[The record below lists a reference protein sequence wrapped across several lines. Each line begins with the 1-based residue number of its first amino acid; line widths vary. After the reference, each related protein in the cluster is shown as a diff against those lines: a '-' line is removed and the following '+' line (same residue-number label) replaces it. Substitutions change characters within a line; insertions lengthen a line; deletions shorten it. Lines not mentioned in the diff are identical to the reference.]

1 MKQAMTILFLA
12 AAATLLGCEDKPAGP
27 APASTTAAA
36 TVKEDE
42 LITKT
47 DFEDEAEKSITGS
60 NYKQEL
66 DSLEKEVESG
76 Q

>member
-1 MKQAMTILFLA
+1 MKQAMTILLLA
-12 AAATLLGCEDKPAGP
+12 AAATLLGCEDKPGGT
-27 APASTTAAA
+27 APASTSAAGA
-36 TVKEDE
+36 VKDED

-47 DFEDEAEKSITGS
+47 DFEDEAEKSINGS